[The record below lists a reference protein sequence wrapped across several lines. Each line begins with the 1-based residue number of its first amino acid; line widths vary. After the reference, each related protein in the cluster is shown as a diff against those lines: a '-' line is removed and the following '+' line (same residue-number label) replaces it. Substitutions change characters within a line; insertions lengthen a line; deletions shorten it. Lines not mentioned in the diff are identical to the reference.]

1 MKLQIIVLAA
11 GQGTRMK
18 SCYPKVL
25 HKLAGKA
32 LLHHVVDTAKTLKPD
47 SIYVVYGHGGD
58 LIVQENF
65 PDDVCLVE
73 QKAQLG
79 TGHAV
84 SQVLPKLDD
93 EAIVLVLYGD
103 VPLVRT
109 DTLADLVRNS
119 ESGLSLL
126 TVHLDNPKGY
136 GRIIRD
142 EHGSVVR
149 IVEEKDASDKERL
162 VSEVNTG
169 ILALNAKHL
178 KSFLSQVKNEN
189 AQGEY
194 YLTDIIEMA
203 ASHSVDIFTSHP
215 DSEQEVA
222 GVNDRVQLAELEGY
236 YQIEQAVQLMQNGV
250 TIKDPTRFDIR
261 GNVTAG
267 RDIDIDINVVLEGSV
282 TLGDDIT
289 IGPGCIIKDTSIANG
304 ARIHAY
310 SVIEGAIIGEKSEI
324 GPYARLRPGAN
335 LDESSKIGN
344 FVEIKNSEI
353 GKRSKVN
360 HLSYIGDTSMG
371 AGVNIGAGT
380 ITANYDGA
388 NKHRTDIEDESSIGS
403 NSVLVAPV
411 KVESGATLGAGTIL
425 RKDAIAGEL
434 TMIPTK
440 QVTIKGWK
448 RPVKKS

>member
-1 MKLQIIVLAA
+1 
-11 GQGTRMK
+11 MK
-18 SCYPKVL
+18 SRLPKVL

-32 LLHHVVDTAKTLKPD
+32 LLHHVVDTANTLRPE
-47 SIYVVYGHGGD
+47 SIFVVYGHGGE
-58 LIVQENF
+58 LIVNQEF
-65 PDDVCLVE
+65 SVGVRLIE
-73 QKAQLG
+73 QKEQLG

-84 SQVLPKLDD
+84 AQVLPELEDD
-93 EAIVLVLYGD
+93 SVVLVLYGD

-109 DTLADLVRNS
+109 DTLADLVRNA

-149 IVEEKDASDKERL
+149 IIEEKDASDDDRL
-162 VSEVNTG
+162 ISETNTG
-169 ILALNAKHL
+169 MLAVDAKHL
-178 KSFLSQVKNEN
+178 KSFIGQLNNDN

-194 YLTDIIEMA
+194 YLTDLVEMA
-203 ASHSVDIFTSHP
+203 SASKLDIVSSHP
-215 DSEQEVA
+215 DSEMEVA
-222 GVNDRVQLAELEGY
+222 GVNSREQLSELEGY
-236 YQIEQAVQLMQNGV
+236 YQMEQAIHLMDSGV
-250 TIKDPTRFDIR
+250 TLRDPTRLDIR
-261 GNVTAG
+261 GSVSTG
-267 RDIDIDINVVLEGSV
+267 KDVDIDINVVLEGNV
-282 TLGDDIT
+282 TLGDDVS
-289 IGPGCIIKDTSIANG
+289 IGPGCIIKDSTIAKG
-304 ARIHAY
+304 TTIHPY
-310 SVIEGAIIGEKSEI
+310 SVIENVQIGEYNEI
-324 GPYARLRPGAN
+324 GPFARLRPGSKLSDSA
-335 LDESSKIGN
+335 KIGN

-353 GKRSKVN
+353 GPGSKVN

-388 NKHRTDIEDESSIGS
+388 NKHRTDIEDNASIGS

-411 KVESGATLGAGTIL
+411 KVRSKATLGAGTIL
-425 RKDAIAGEL
+425 RKDASSGEL
-434 TMIPTK
+434 TMSPTK

>member
-18 SCYPKVL
+18 SRYPKVL

-32 LLHHVVDTAKTLKPD
+32 LLHHVVETANKLKPE
-47 SIYVVYGHGGD
+47 SIFVVYGHGGEQ
-58 LIVQENF
+58 IVQENY

-73 QKAQLG
+73 QKEQLG

-84 SQVLPKLDD
+84 SQVVPKLDD
-93 EAIVLVLYGD
+93 EATVLVLYGD

-119 ESGLSLL
+119 ETGLSLL

-136 GRIIRD
+136 GRIIRN
-142 EHGSVVR
+142 EHGSVLK
-149 IVEEKDASDKERL
+149 IVEEKDAAEKERL
-162 VSEVNTG
+162 VNEVNTG
-169 ILALNAKHL
+169 ILALNAKKL
-178 KSFLSQVKNEN
+178 KSYLSQLTNDN
-189 AQGEY
+189 AQAEY

-203 ASHSVDIFTSHP
+203 ASESVHIFTSHP

-222 GVNDRVQLAELEGY
+222 GVNTREQLAELEGY
-236 YQIEQAVQLMQNGV
+236 YQIEQAMQLMKDGV
-250 TIKDPTRFDIR
+250 TITDPNRFDIR
-261 GNVTAG
+261 GIVTTG
-267 RDIDIDINVVLEGSV
+267 RDIHIDVNVVLEGNV
-282 TLGDDIT
+282 TLGDDVY
-289 IGPGCIIKDTSIANG
+289 IGPGCIVKDSTIASG
-304 ARIHAY
+304 ARVHAY
-310 SVIEGAIIGEKSEI
+310 SVIEGAVVGENAQI

-335 LDESSKIGN
+335 LQDSSKIGN
-344 FVEIKNSEI
+344 FVEIKNSDV
-353 GKRSKVN
+353 GKGSKVN
-360 HLSYIGDTSMG
+360 HLSYIGDTTMG

-388 NKHRTDIEDESSIGS
+388 NKHRTEIEDESSIGS

-425 RKDAIAGEL
+425 RKNAVAGEL
-434 TMIPTK
+434 TMNPTK

>member
-11 GQGTRMK
+11 GQGTRMR
-18 SCYPKVL
+18 SRYPKVL
-25 HKLAGKA
+25 HELAGKA
-32 LLHHVVDTAKTLKPD
+32 LLQHVIETANTLKPD
-47 SIYVVYGHGGD
+47 SIFVVYGHGGEQ
-58 LIVQENF
+58 IVQESF

-73 QKAQLG
+73 QKDQLG

-84 SQVLPKLDD
+84 SQVAPKLDN
-93 EAIVLVLYGD
+93 ESTVLVLYGD
-103 VPLVRT
+103 VPLIRT
-109 DTLADLVRNS
+109 DTLADLVRNT

-136 GRIIRD
+136 GRIIRN
-142 EHGSVVR
+142 EHGSVER

-162 VSEVNTG
+162 INEVNTG
-169 ILALNAKHL
+169 ILALNAKDL
-178 KSFLSQVKNEN
+178 KLFLSRLTNKN

-203 ASHSVDIFTSHP
+203 ASNSVEIFTSHP
-215 DSEQEVA
+215 DNEFEVA
-222 GVNDRVQLAELEGY
+222 GVNTREQLADLEGY
-236 YQIEQAVQLMQNGV
+236 YQIEQAIQLMQEGI
-250 TIKDPTRFDIR
+250 TIKDPTRFDLR
-261 GNVTAG
+261 GTLTTG
-267 RDIDIDINVVLEGSV
+267 RDISIDVNVVLEGDIS
-282 TLGDDIT
+282 LGDDVT
-289 IGPGCIIKDTSIANG
+289 IGPGCIIKNTTIANG

-310 SVIEGAIIGEKSEI
+310 SVIEGAVVGENTEI

-335 LDESSKIGN
+335 LSAHSKIGN

-353 GKRSKVN
+353 GIGSKVN

-388 NKHRTDIEDESSIGS
+388 NKHRTEIEDESSIGS

-425 RKDAIAGEL
+425 RKTAVAGEL